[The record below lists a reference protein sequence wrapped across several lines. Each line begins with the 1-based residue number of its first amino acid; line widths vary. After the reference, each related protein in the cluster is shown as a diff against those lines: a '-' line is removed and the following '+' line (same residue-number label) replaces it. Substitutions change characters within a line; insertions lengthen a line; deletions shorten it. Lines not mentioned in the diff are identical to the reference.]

1 MLVRAPGGRVDVMCV
16 PRHVACR
23 IGLLLDETQDLLP
36 QSLLAPAIEAAGNT
50 APESKTGGHIAPGG
64 ASAVDPE
71 HAFDHAAMVVIWS
84 SGRGF
89 FGWQEQFQPLPL
101 RFRQCNV

>member
-1 MLVRAPGGRVDVMCV
+1 
-16 PRHVACR
+16 
-23 IGLLLDETQDLLP
+23 
-36 QSLLAPAIEAAGNT
+36 
-50 APESKTGGHIAPGG
+50 
-64 ASAVDPE
+64 
-71 HAFDHAAMVVIWS
+71 MVVIWS